1 MNQEEVEERLWH
13 NFKEWNLKKH
23 MKWNKQYKYPSSTR
37 SLIKGKRHYDVSDEI
52 LPSVTTI
59 LSETQSAEKM
69 ESLARW
75 RQKVGENEAERI
87 VNEASRRGTAMHS
100 YLETYIKGGNLVD
113 LTDIGQDASS
123 MGQEIINQGFNDLEE
138 IWGSEVTLYYPE
150 LYAGQTDLCGIY
162 QGRESIV
169 DFKQSNKPKKA
180 EWIDDYKLQLV
191 AYAMAHDQIYGTKI
205 EQGVILMCTP
215 DNFFQRFI
223 VNGSEFREWK
233 WEWLRRIDTYYG
245 RNVAKS

>member
-1 MNQEEVEERLWH
+1 
-13 NFKEWNLKKH
+13 
-23 MKWNKQYKYPSSTR
+23 MKWNKLYEYPKTVRSSVDGVRKYS
-37 SLIKGKRHYDVSDEI
+37 INDEK

-59 LSETQSAEKM
+59 LKATEPEDKK

-75 RQKVGENEAERI
+75 KAKVGNVEADRI
-87 VNEASRRGTAMHS
+87 KNTAALRGTAMHT
-100 YLETYIKGGNLVD
+100 YLEHYVKGGNVLD
-113 LTDIGQDASS
+113 LTDLGREASS
-123 MGQEIINQGFNDLEE
+123 MGQTIVEKGLPDMEE
-138 IWGSEVTLYYPE
+138 VWGVECTLYYPG
-150 LYAGQTDLCGIY
+150 LYAGQTDMCGIY
-162 QGRESIV
+162 QGRESII
-169 DFKQSNKPKKA
+169 DFKQSNKPKRP

-191 AYAMAHDQIYGTKI
+191 AYAMAHDQIFGTSI

-233 WEWLRRIDTYYG
+233 WEWLRRISTYYG

>member
-1 MNQEEVEERLWH
+1 MVL
-13 NFKEWNLKKH
+13 
-23 MKWNKQYKYPSSTR
+23 KWNKLYNYPKTVRSSIDGVR
-37 SLIKGKRHYDVSDEI
+37 KYDVDDEK

-59 LSETQSAEKM
+59 LQATQDAEKT
-69 ESLARW
+69 ESLKRW
-75 RQKVGENEAERI
+75 VQKVGETEAER
-87 VNEASRRGTAMHS
+87 VKNTAAKRGTAMHS
-100 YLETYIKGGNLVD
+100 YLEAYLQGGKVLD
-113 LTDIGQDASS
+113 LRDVGREASS
-123 MGQEIINQGFNDLEE
+123 MGETIIEKGFPDLEE
-138 IWGSEVTLYYPE
+138 VWGVECTLHYPG

-245 RNVAKS
+245 KNVAKS